1 VIAKSTVREMFEL
14 VIFKAA
20 QRRNKR
26 IWERTFCIMG
36 QQVSIRCETRKV
48 EEKPIL
54 KEWEVS
60 NIRPED

>member
-1 VIAKSTVREMFEL
+1 MIAKSTVREMFEL

-20 QRRNKR
+20 RIINKR
-26 IWERTFCIMG
+26 KWERTFCIMG
-36 QQVSIRCETRKV
+36 QQVSVRCETIKV